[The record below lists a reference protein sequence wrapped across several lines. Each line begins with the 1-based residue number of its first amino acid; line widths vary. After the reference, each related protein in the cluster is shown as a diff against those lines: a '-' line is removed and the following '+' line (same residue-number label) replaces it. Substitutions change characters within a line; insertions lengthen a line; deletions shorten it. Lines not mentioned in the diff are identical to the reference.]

1 MKKNKKKVLI
11 GALALLTPITIASV
25 VTTTLILKKRNKK
38 NLIQPVNPNPVEP
51 TEPTNPNPAEPTE
64 PVEPTK
70 PTNPVNPNPV
80 EPTQPTEPEE
90 PTEPTNPNPAEPT
103 EPVEPTKPTNPVNP
117 NPVEPTQP
125 TEPAEPTEPT
135 NPNST
140 DPTPEESKE
149 LTAEETNLLFQNAS
163 VIVENNGY
171 FTSTTGVLNI
181 NIEGLNNSQNN
192 LVINQ
197 YSWSSNN
204 EFLKNT
210 TIPQLQIQ
218 YSDIETDTTYSV
230 AIKGTYNNKTFVKTF
245 NNLIV
250 HKVNPLSEVIL
261 QNRDNVIIT
270 NGNPITLTLN
280 KTTNLDLSRTQWFYF
295 NKKLDQIGSSSYQ
308 TNRPGTYYAIVFDNE
323 GLSWKTNELEIES
336 DNFQNTDPGFAANLN
351 EAFDIVTYQQK
362 FLGYESRENKI
373 NNQFYETELLNRYS
387 SQGFRYPGW
396 DYNYEDNNKEN
407 SFMNLDGERVNISN
421 LVFAERVPGETD
433 VKYSDPQWIKS
444 QIASG
449 QLKKHPAAAL
459 WYQKNVTNET
469 KSLTKEFKIDGSFSG
484 SNALG
489 LYIPAGEI
497 AEIEFDAETYN
508 IFKNAWNKDLP
519 IKIHINQNYWNNRGF
534 NDTARISN
542 RYPFVQSIFT
552 FQFSE
557 IDPETRKIKVA
568 SPFGGSLSFEL
579 KQNFKYNGNFASLKF
594 KVYGAVEQ
602 FHYVYDQTTEEQ
614 WNAQITK
621 IKNGEITAPVASIQT
636 NYSSIL
642 VPFTTPTSVAGV
654 QLDNMVFPEE
664 VFKKWNS
671 FYEMS
676 YYWGD
681 YRNPKI
687 ALNYCDD
694 IWGGAG
700 AWGGTNNLWAA
711 ISWAKG
717 YYDGKSLDFGF
728 ANWGNYH
735 EINHN
740 FEQHQDPFNIKN
752 HGWTNIPSTVD
763 LTFINDRTRLRN
775 FANFT
780 GDLDEGWS
788 RLANGYILNA
798 KKTNNQDWYSLY
810 ANMVYQYGPMN
821 FANWIKASGKSK
833 NSEKFFTTITYL
845 ADYFKLNPLYA
856 LKQYASSVTTG
867 ETLQK
872 NFTVIKEINGDS
884 SREIPVT
891 PEEENKLNK
900 YPAFDFVSSIYAV
913 GNYLYNSETSNFEY
927 TSDTMPAFQI
937 PAGQDYVFDFEKG
950 IASFNPN
957 FRIKN
962 IQVPTQT
969 KLGNSLTI
977 DSNNKFKVTYRAN
990 ADTFAEIDEF
1000 DLDIIPDEFENKPS
1014 NYVPMYKMKIK
1025 IRNVVN
1031 RPVMKL
1037 YPSLSSNVNS
1047 FDELY
1052 AAYTQI
1058 DQNNIISFVQ
1068 DFNFDELNYLNKR
1081 QNTLLESTMK
1091 FVAPTTGTFE
1101 FKALADDW
1109 SAVWVNN
1116 QLIGSS
1122 LRASNSEQNLG
1133 SFEFVKG
1140 QIYEIKL
1147 AVYNKAGA
1155 GNMNFWLANGTE
1167 KINLVTN
1174 SITPTLNTDNLN
1186 ADQLRNL
1193 IENPAYQYQRRYRTN
1208 ESKNKTQISRYI
1220 KNLGMAEPKFSFTMV
1235 PDGPEA
1241 YKVFDNDINTYYEK
1255 FYDNAVQNRPVRL
1268 TYQASESFKAN
1279 FIDIY
1284 PRQSNWRWYVPNE
1297 LTVTIKEKNS
1307 DEYHIQHLYYDFS
1320 SRWSNSSYQRVFFD
1334 RVYDIEEITIQARN
1348 TLNTDRYGITL
1359 AEIKFGINLNT
1370 DSIIPINSK
1379 NNRFYGHWEMIS
1391 SEIDGIESPI
1401 NGFVAKSVTA
1411 NDYIEIPINSP
1422 EMVIMGQKGQDM
1434 STFDVYFDGELVGR
1448 DISASNQS
1456 NNTLLFNELLFLTKI
1471 TDTNINWNDSHTL
1484 KIVNKENKPL
1494 VLTFIS
1500 YKDIQN

>member
-1 MKKNKKKVLI
+1 MKKNKKKLLI
-11 GALALLTPITIASV
+11 GALAILTPITIASI
-25 VTTTLILKKRNKK
+25 VTTTLILKKNNEK
-38 NLIQPVNPNPVEP
+38 NPADPANPKPEKPTEPTDPANPNPVEP
-51 TEPTNPNPAEPTE
+51 I
-64 PVEPTK
+64 
-70 PTNPVNPNPV
+70 
-80 EPTQPTEPEE
+80 QPTDPANPKPEE
-90 PTEPTNPNPAEPT
+90 P
-103 EPVEPTKPTNPVNP
+103 K
-117 NPVEPTQP
+117 
-125 TEPAEPTEPT
+125 
-135 NPNST
+135 S
-140 DPTPEESKE
+140 
-149 LTAEETNLLFQNAS
+149 LTSEETNLLFENAS
-163 VIVENNGY
+163 AIVENNGY
-171 FTSTTGVLNI
+171 FTSTTGALNI
-181 NIEGLNNSQNN
+181 NIEGLDNSQND

-204 EFLKNT
+204 VFLKNT
-210 TIPQLQIQ
+210 TVPQLQIK
-218 YSDIETDTTYSV
+218 YSDIGADTTYSV
-230 AIKGTYNNKTFVKTF
+230 AIKGTYNNKIFVKTF
-245 NNLIV
+245 DNLNV
-250 HKVNPLSEVIL
+250 HKFNPLSEVIL

-270 NGNPITLTLN
+270 DENPITLTLN
-280 KTTNLDLSRTQWFYF
+280 ETTNLDLSKTQWFYF
-295 NKKLDQIGSSSYQ
+295 DKKLDQIGSSSYQ
-308 TNRPGTYYAIVFDNE
+308 TNRPGTYYAIVFNNE
-323 GLSWKTNELEIES
+323 GLSWKTNELEIE
-336 DNFQNTDPGFAANLN
+336 NNNLQNIDPSFAANLSA
-351 EAFDIVTYQQK
+351 AFDIVTYQEK

-373 NNQFYETELLNRYS
+373 NNQVYETDLLNRYS

-396 DYNYEDNNKEN
+396 EYNYEGNKDEN
-407 SFMNLDGERVNISN
+407 SFMTLDGKRVNISD
-421 LVFAERVPGETD
+421 LVFAERVPGTNF
-433 VKYSDPQWIKS
+433 KYSSPQWIKS
-444 QIASG
+444 QIASN

-469 KSLTKEFKIDGSFSG
+469 KSLTKEFKIDGSVSG

-497 AEIEFDAETYN
+497 AEIEFDTETYN
-508 IFKNAWNKDLP
+508 IFKNEWSKDLP
-519 IKIHINQNYWNNRGF
+519 IKIHINQNYWDNRPFNNS
-534 NDTARISN
+534 AKISN
-542 RYPFVQSIFT
+542 RYPFVQSTFT

-557 IDPETRKIKVA
+557 IDPNTRRIKVA

-579 KQNFKYNGNFASLKF
+579 KQNFKYNRNGDFASLKF

-602 FHYVYDQTTEEQ
+602 FHYVYDQTTEEE
-614 WNAQITK
+614 WNKQISK

-642 VPFTTPTSVAGV
+642 VPFTSPTSVAGV
-654 QLDNMVFPEE
+654 ELDNMVFPEE
-664 VFKKWNS
+664 IFKKWNS

-681 YRNPKI
+681 YWNPKI

-694 IWGGAG
+694 IWDGAG
-700 AWGGTNNLWAA
+700 AWGGLNNLWAA
-711 ISWAKG
+711 VSWAKG

-728 ANWGNYH
+728 TNWGNYH

-740 FEQHQDPFNIKN
+740 FEQHQDPFHVNN

-763 LTFINDRTRLRN
+763 LSFINDKTRLRN

-780 GDLDEGWS
+780 GDLGEGWS
-788 RLANGYILNA
+788 RLANGYILNT

-810 ANMVYQYGPMN
+810 ANMIYQYGPMN
-821 FANWIKASGKSK
+821 FANWTKASGKSG
-833 NSEKFFTTITYL
+833 NSGKFFTTITYL

-856 LKQYASSVTTG
+856 LKQYAPSVTTG

-872 NFTVIKEINGDS
+872 NFKVIKEINGDS
-884 SREIPVT
+884 FRLIPVT
-891 PEEENKLNK
+891 QEDQDKLNK

-913 GNYLYNSETSNFEY
+913 GNYLYNSETGNFEY

-937 PAGQDYVFDFEKG
+937 PAGEDYVFDFEKG

-957 FRIKN
+957 FKIKN
-962 IQVPTQT
+962 IQVPTKT

-977 DSNNKFKVTYRAN
+977 DANNKFKVTYHAN
-990 ADTFAEIDEF
+990 ANTFAEIDEF
-1000 DLDIIPDEFENKPS
+1000 DLDIIPDEFDTKPS

-1037 YPSLSSNVNS
+1037 YPRLNSDVNS

-1052 AAYTQI
+1052 AAYSEI
-1058 DQNNIISFVQ
+1058 DQNDIVSFVQ
-1068 DFNFDELNYLNKR
+1068 DFNFDELNYLSNK

-1091 FVAPTTGTFE
+1091 FVAPKTGTFE

-1109 SAVWVNN
+1109 SAVWVDN
-1116 QLIGSS
+1116 QLVGSS
-1122 LRASNSEQNLG
+1122 LKASNSEQTLG

-1147 AVYNKAGA
+1147 AVYNQGGA

-1174 SITPTLNTDNLN
+1174 SITPTLETNNLN
-1186 ADQLRNL
+1186 EDQLRNL
-1193 IENPAYQYQRRYRTN
+1193 IENPTYQYQRRYRTN

-1220 KNLGMAEPKFSFTMV
+1220 KNLGMADPKFSVKRMSPNT
-1235 PDGPEA
+1235 PDSN
-1241 YKVFDNDINTYYEK
+1241 KVFDNNIDTHYER
-1255 FYDNAVQNRPVRL
+1255 FYDNADKNRPVRL
-1268 TYQASESFKAN
+1268 IYRTSESFKAN

-1284 PRQSNWRWYVPNE
+1284 PRQSYWRWFVPNE

-1307 DEYHIQHLYYDFS
+1307 NELHMQNIYYDFS
-1320 SRWSNSSYQRVFFD
+1320 SRYSNASYQRVFFG
-1334 RVYDIEEITIQARN
+1334 RVYDIEEITIEARN
-1348 TLNTDRYGITL
+1348 TFYQNDKYGITL
-1359 AEIKFGINLNT
+1359 AEIKYGLELNT
-1370 DSIIPINSK
+1370 DSIIPINSE
-1379 NNRFYGHWEMIS
+1379 NNKFYGHWEIIS
-1391 SEIDGIESPI
+1391 SEKDGVESPI

-1411 NDYIEIPINSP
+1411 NDYIKIPINSP
-1422 EMVIMGQKGQDM
+1422 EIVIMGQKGQDM
-1434 STFDVYFDGELVGR
+1434 STFDVYFDDELVGR

-1471 TDTNINWNDSHTL
+1471 TDTNVNWNDSHTL